1 MSNLATPTD
10 ATVGSEAAAPIV
22 RMIGIEKNFNGVE
35 VLKGVNLD
43 IRPGEVHVLL
53 GENGAGKSTLMKI
66 LTGIHTPSG
75 GSIEI
80 DGQAFSHVTPR
91 QASEA
96 GISIIYQELSVIN
109 ELSAL
114 ENLFV
119 GRLPVKRTLGVATV
133 DWSLMEREA
142 RAIVGRLGFEADLHQ
157 PVGQMPIAHRQIIEI
172 AKSLMKNVRLLIM
185 DEPTSSLTKVETER
199 LFALVRQLKAEGT
212 AILFISHKLD
222 EVRDIGDTFSVL
234 KDGVSTGHGRI
245 VDYTN
250 DDLVRMMVGRVVK
263 QRFLAEAPID
273 RSQPPVLKVEHVTS
287 ADRKRVRDVCFEV
300 HHGEVLGFAGLVGS
314 GRTDLMDCLFGA
326 TGRASGEI
334 VLNGANITPGNPVD
348 AVKSGMAYL
357 TENRR
362 QTGFTPNFSIEG
374 NIAVAKS
381 VKDSPLRGIW
391 GLVDRKADRVL
402 AAAQQQ
408 QLSIRCASVEQSI
421 LELSG
426 GNQQKVLVGKW
437 MATDPSV
444 IIFDEPTRGIDVGA
458 KSQIHEIIRTL
469 ANAGKA
475 VIMVSSELPEI
486 LAVCDRVAVF
496 RNGRIMDILDG
507 ATATEESIL
516 SVAMRDGK

>member
-1 MSNLATPTD
+1 LAHDPNGSAGTD
-10 ATVGSEAAAPIV
+10 DAMPIV
-22 RMIGIEKNFNGVE
+22 RMHGIEKHFNGVE
-35 VLKGVNLD
+35 VLKGVNID
-43 IRPGEVHVLL
+43 IRAGEVHVLL

-66 LTGIHTPSG
+66 LTGIHAPTG
-75 GSIEI
+75 GEI
-80 DGQAFSHVTPR
+80 ILDGVSHPLVTPR
-91 QASEA
+91 QASDA

-119 GRLPVKRTLGVATV
+119 GRLPAKRTFGIPTV
-133 DWSLMEREA
+133 DWGLMEREA
-142 RAIVGRLGFEADLHQ
+142 KAIIGRLGLDLDLHK
-157 PVGQMPIAHRQIIEI
+157 PVGDMPIAHRQIIEI
-172 AKSLMKNVRLLIM
+172 AKSLMKNVRVLIM
-185 DEPTSSLTKVETER
+185 DEPTSSLTSVETER
-199 LFALVRQLKAEGT
+199 LFTLVRQLKSEGT
-212 AILFISHKLD
+212 AVLFISHKLD
-222 EVRDIGDTFSVL
+222 EVREIGDSFSVL
-234 KDGVSTGHGRI
+234 KDGVSTGTGRI
-245 VDYTN
+245 ADYSN

-263 QRFLAEAPID
+263 QRFLAEKPID
-273 RSQPPVLKVEHVTS
+273 YSATPVLKVEKVTS
-287 ADRKRVRDVCFEV
+287 ADRKRVRDVSFEV

-314 GRTDLMDCLFGA
+314 GRTDLMNCLFGA
-326 TGRASGEI
+326 EPRAAGTV
-334 VLNGANITPGNPVD
+334 VLNGKDITPKSPVD

-362 QTGFTPNFSIEG
+362 QTGFTPNFTIEG

-391 GLVDRKADRVL
+391 GLVDRKSERAI
-402 AAAQQQ
+402 AEQQKVA
-408 QLSIRCASVEQSI
+408 LSIRCAGIDQSI

-437 MATDPSV
+437 MSTMPSV

-496 RNGRIMDILDG
+496 RDGRIMDIQDG